1 MQIANKKNFN
11 EKEFIKKMITL
22 NFLLIWLKSIL
33 FNITK

>member
-1 MQIANKKNFN
+1 MQIANKIN
-11 EKEFIKKMITL
+11 EKKFIKKMITL